1 MRELTASSILAETSL
16 RPILANVSLILPVAS
31 DLSNEVFGSHL
42 VCLVKFVGGA
52 SRSVHGWELCVV

>member
-1 MRELTASSILAETSL
+1 MCELTASSVLAVTTL

-42 VCLVKFVGGA
+42 VCRVAFVGGVN
-52 SRSVHGWELCVV
+52 RRVNGWE